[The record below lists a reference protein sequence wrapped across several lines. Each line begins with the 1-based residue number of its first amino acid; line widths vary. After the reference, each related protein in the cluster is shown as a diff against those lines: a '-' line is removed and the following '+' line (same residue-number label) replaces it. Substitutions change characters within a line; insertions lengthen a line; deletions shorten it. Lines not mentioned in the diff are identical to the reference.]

1 MKKILSILTLVCF
14 VAINVSLAQTA
25 PKAEAK
31 ATKTEAVKAD
41 EKASMPACCKHP
53 MPGCSKEAAASKNC
67 SPKEKADCM
76 KAGEKAE
83 ANKKET
89 KSGTN

>member
-1 MKKILSILTLVCF
+1 MKKILSIFTLVCF

-25 PKAEAK
+25 PKAEVK
-31 ATKTEAVKAD
+31 ATKTETVKT
-41 EKASMPACCKHP
+41 ENNSMPACCKHP

-83 ANKKET
+83 APKKET